1 MIRVLRYSIIWLG
14 SAGCNQMKAALEL
27 NVNSVRPQLGILFKK
42 KREREKQN
50 DLTHSADGGV
60 TVFRNDSRHHPLF
73 HSPSTLRFPFLNTGT
88 RVYCTCAQGDT
99 ENKI

>member
-1 MIRVLRYSIIWLG
+1 MIS
-14 SAGCNQMKAALEL
+14 
-27 NVNSVRPQLGILFKK
+27 
-42 KREREKQN
+42 
-50 DLTHSADGGV
+50 LTQQTRGV

-99 ENKI
+99 EKNNLIFIAMMFEEHLACSFSIFNPLSDLTIIKGQTNYFTILSEGA